1 MVKIIKGYFRW
12 CNENPLFFLHR
23 IQFDLKVY
31 KIWRYYCI
39 WPKIFWK
46 KNEKG
51 KMCWHHHFYLNF
63 KFLETA
69 FKFRETAEP
78 SKMERGKSVEF
89 IWAAEVTLSWT
100 WQNRT
105 RLQCDQKGEKTVY
118 EKCKMANKIFSY
130 KRAFWGGT
138 LKTLMLFYFFI
149 STQFGHTVV

>member
-1 MVKIIKGYFRW
+1 
-12 CNENPLFFLHR
+12 
-23 IQFDLKVY
+23 
-31 KIWRYYCI
+31 
-39 WPKIFWK
+39 
-46 KNEKG
+46 
-51 KMCWHHHFYLNF
+51 MCWHHHFYLNF

-138 LKTLMLFYFFI
+138 LKNTKAFFYFFLFLQNLVTLLS
-149 STQFGHTVV
+149 STLSTHWVIGMAREVSVAAMES